1 MTLFSVINRI
11 RMAIASGA
19 GQLLEQGPK
28 TELSAD
34 CNIAGAVAA
43 NAA

>member
-11 RMAIASGA
+11 RMTIAPGDE
-19 GQLLEQGPK
+19 QLREQGPK
-28 TELSAD
+28 AELSAD